1 MCSCCLVGRAV
12 TSTGGLRSQT
22 SDWQFFLKHKQ
33 KLTFYSIEKLKTTKR
48 RPFMNHLK
56 YLVIEHFGRIII
68 LGFFIASYLPSLFY
82 SYLWYCFVDLVSELV
97 VIVT

>member
-1 MCSCCLVGRAV
+1 
-12 TSTGGLRSQT
+12 
-22 SDWQFFLKHKQ
+22 
-33 KLTFYSIEKLKTTKR
+33 
-48 RPFMNHLK
+48 MNHLK

-82 SYLWYCFVDLVSELV
+82 SYLWYCFVDLISDLV

>member
-1 MCSCCLVGRAV
+1 
-12 TSTGGLRSQT
+12 
-22 SDWQFFLKHKQ
+22 
-33 KLTFYSIEKLKTTKR
+33 
-48 RPFMNHLK
+48 MNHLK
-56 YLVIEHFGRIII
+56 YLVIEHFGSIII